1 MAKQIMIYPYNGIT
15 VYNKKKMDY
24 LLIHTTIWI
33 NLKNIILNERNQ
45 KQREYLLYGFIYI
58 KLESWQN

>member
-1 MAKQIMIYPYNGIT
+1 
-15 VYNKKKMDY
+15 MDY